1 MRSRLYTD
9 GGRLQDIGALDD
21 DERLTRLGR
30 HLAALP
36 LPPKVG
42 KMLLFAIMF
51 GVLDPL
57 LTGGFS
63 AEHVL
68 PVAAYTDG
76 TSPALLEMTPLTS
89 LPGMS
94 STNVTPLL

>member
-1 MRSRLYTD
+1 VLLFTIGSSQHCLPFPF
-9 GGRLQDIGALDD
+9 GSQDIGAFDD
-21 DERLTRLGR
+21 EERLTRLGR

-57 LTGGFS
+57 LTGAPRSSHIF
-63 AEHVL
+63 
-68 PVAAYTDG
+68 PQ
-76 TSPALLEMTPLTS
+76 TSLLEAR
-89 LPGMS
+89 
-94 STNVTPLL
+94 NWA